1 MDYAQRTSSLHSV
14 WSDVRAVSDG
24 YRQRVDVCAERI
36 ALFIAVRE
44 VPYGTDGA
52 HDAATLMT
60 LGCGDCLAKS
70 AYLIEGFRA
79 LGYPARR
86 VRWLYHLPDQPAE
99 VRLLP
104 SRQDVHSAA
113 EALIDGR
120 WTLVDATHDPPL
132 AAAGLA
138 VAEWDGI
145 TDTVPAYEPRGP
157 LWRQG
162 DGPEPVPNV
171 DVNETVGVD
180 SGDSYQKAF
189 NWWLREVRAGAVTN
203 APWCGGG

>member
-1 MDYAQRTSSLHSV
+1 MDS
-14 WSDVRAVSDG
+14 
-24 YRQRVDVCAERI
+24 CAERI
-36 ALFIAVRE
+36 ALFLAVRD
-44 VPYGTDGA
+44 VPYATDGA
-52 HDAATLMT
+52 HDAETLMVV
-60 LGCGDCLAKS
+60 GRGDCLAKS
-70 AYLIEGFRA
+70 AYLIGALRA

-86 VRWLYHLPDQPAE
+86 VRWLYHLPDRPAE

-104 SRQDVHSAA
+104 SREDVHSAA

-157 LWRQG
+157 LWRPG
-162 DGPEPVPNV
+162 DGPEPVPNAGVPESRV
-171 DVNETVGVD
+171 DG
-180 SGDSYQKAF
+180 GRSYQAAF
-189 NWWLREVRAGAVTN
+189 NRWLRDIRAAASNTSRHRAADV
-203 APWCGGG
+203 